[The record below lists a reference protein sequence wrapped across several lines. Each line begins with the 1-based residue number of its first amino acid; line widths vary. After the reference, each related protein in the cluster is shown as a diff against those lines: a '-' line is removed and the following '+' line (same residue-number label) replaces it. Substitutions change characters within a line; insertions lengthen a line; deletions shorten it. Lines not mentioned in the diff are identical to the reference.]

1 VSTPPFHGWRAVWAA
16 FTVALL
22 AWGVGFY
29 GPGVYLAALHAERG
43 WSVSLV
49 SAAITAHFLLGAL
62 AVARFPALDARFG
75 VARVVGFGAAATAL
89 GLCGWALA
97 PYPGW
102 LFLAA
107 LFTGTGWAL
116 TSGAAVNAIVA
127 PWFDR
132 RRAPALSMAYNGAS
146 MGGVVFTPLWA
157 ALIAALGFTVAAPLV
172 ALLLLGVMGGLA
184 LTVLRD
190 TPTRLGQRVDGATED
205 AAPPAPRTPRPRLAT
220 GRAVWRDRR
229 FATLSAGFSIAVFAQ
244 VGLIA
249 HLFSLMAPALGAMG
263 AGLAMSLLTV
273 CAVAGRSILAALL
286 KGEEQRRR
294 AAVLNIGVQVL
305 GSLCLL
311 LAGAE
316 GTALLLAGCVLF
328 GLGVGNL
335 VSLPPLIAQ
344 SEFDA
349 ADVGR
354 VVALVTAVN
363 QAAYAFA
370 PALFGLLRDATGS
383 GAAVFAA
390 AGVVQVAAAA
400 VLHRREASPPSG
412 PPTTGGREA
421 PGPP

>member
-1 VSTPPFHGWRAVWAA
+1 MSPVPFHGWRAVWAA

-29 GPGVYLAALHAERG
+29 GPGVYLAALQAERG

-49 SAAITAHFLLGAL
+49 SAAITAHFLLGAF
-62 AVARFPALDARFG
+62 AVARFPVLEARLG
-75 VARVVGFGAAATAL
+75 IARVVALGAAASAL
-89 GLCGWALA
+89 GLCGWAFA
-97 PYPGW
+97 PAPAW
-102 LFLAA
+102 LFPAA

-116 TSGAAVNAIVA
+116 TSGAAVNAIVT

-146 MGGVVFTPLWA
+146 LGGVVFTPLWA
-157 ALIAALGFTVAAPLV
+157 LLIGAIGFALAAPLV
-172 ALLLLGVMGGLA
+172 AALLLAVMGALA

-190 TPTRLGQRVDGATED
+190 TPSRLGQRVDGA
-205 AAPPAPRTPRPRLAT
+205 AGNACASPRPARPRLAT

-229 FATLSAGFSIAVFAQ
+229 FAALALGFSVAIFAQ
-244 VGLIA
+244 VALIA
-249 HLFSLMAPALGAMG
+249 HLFSLMQPALGAFG
-263 AGLAMSLLTV
+263 AGLAMSLVTL
-273 CAVAGRSILAALL
+273 CAVAGRTLLGALL
-286 KGEEQRRR
+286 PAEGERRR
-294 AAVLNIGVQVL
+294 AAVLNLLVQVA

-316 GTALLLAGCVLF
+316 GVALMLAGCVLF

-344 SEFDA
+344 AEFDA

-363 QAAYAFA
+363 QAAYGFA
-370 PALFGLLRDATGS
+370 PALFGLLRDATGG
-383 GAAVFAA
+383 GAVVFAA
-390 AGVVQVAAAA
+390 AALIQAAAAA
-400 VLHRREASPPSG
+400 VVRR
-412 PPTTGGREA
+412 
-421 PGPP
+421 